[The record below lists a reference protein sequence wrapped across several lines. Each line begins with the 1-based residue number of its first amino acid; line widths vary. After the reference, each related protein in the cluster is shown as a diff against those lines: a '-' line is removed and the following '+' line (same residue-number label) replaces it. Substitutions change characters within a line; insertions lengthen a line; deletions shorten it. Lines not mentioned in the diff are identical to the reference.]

1 MSDVVLP
8 VARQVRRARRRTA
21 LIVAASVALCL
32 VCGGGVT
39 FSFLDGLFGDGTQAA
54 SAALGCGNNQPIDLS
69 AKLPSINSLVDEQ
82 VRDAAIIVKTGQ
94 DMSVPPRG
102 WVIGVATALQESN
115 LFNLPDLG
123 ANNDHDSIGLFQQR
137 PSQGW
142 GTPAQLADPAYQ
154 SRKFFEKLLT
164 IPGWQTLP
172 LTVAAQ
178 AVQVSAFPDAYAKH
192 EAFASQ
198 IVDALTGGA
207 SRAVGNTLL
216 LQCSSG
222 TSIAAS
228 GWTVPVVGPITSGFR
243 TPDRP
248 THNGVDIAVPKG
260 TPIHAAAAGVVLVAT
275 CEATL
280 NGAPY
285 SCDRD
290 GSLAVFGCG
299 WYVDILHAN
308 NIITRY
314 CHQMVRPYVTVGEHV
329 TAGQVIGL
337 SGASGNASGP
347 HLHFEV
353 HVDGDGS
360 ASGAVDPI
368 PFMNEVGAPL
378 VKAA

>member
-1 MSDVVLP
+1 VPAVQQL
-8 VARQVRRARRRTA
+8 RRARRRVVI
-21 LIVAASVALCL
+21 LVSVVISLCL
-32 VCGGGVT
+32 VCTGGA
-39 FSFLDGLFGDGTQAA
+39 SLALLAGLFDEGTQAA
-54 SAALGCGNNQPIDLS
+54 NAALGCGNGQQIDIS
-69 AKLPSINSLVDEQ
+69 AKLPTIATLTEDQ

-94 DMSVPPRG
+94 EMNVPPRG
-102 WVIGVATALQESN
+102 WVIGVATALQESG
-115 LFNLPDLG
+115 LSNLPDLG

-154 SRKFFEKLLT
+154 ARKFFEKLLT
-164 IPGWQTLP
+164 IPNWQNLP

-178 AVQVSAFPDAYAKH
+178 AVQISAYPDAYAKH
-192 EAFASQ
+192 EQFASA

-207 SRAVGNTLL
+207 SRAVGADLV

-222 TSIAAS
+222 VSIAAS

-248 THNGVDIAVPKG
+248 THNGVDIGVPKG

-290 GSLAVFGCG
+290 GSLDVFGCG

-314 CHQMVRPYVTVGEHV
+314 CHQMVRPYVTVGERV
-329 TAGQVIGL
+329 NAGQVIGL

-353 HVDGDGS
+353 HLEGDGS
-360 ASGAVDPI
+360 SRGAVDPI
-368 PFMNEVGAPL
+368 PFMRQVGAPL